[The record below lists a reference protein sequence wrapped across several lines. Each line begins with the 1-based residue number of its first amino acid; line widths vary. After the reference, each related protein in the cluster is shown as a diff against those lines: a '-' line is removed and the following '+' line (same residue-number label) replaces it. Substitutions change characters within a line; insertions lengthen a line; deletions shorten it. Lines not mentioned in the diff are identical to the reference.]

1 MKWNIRELKDRAA
14 QLAAQNRS
22 AVQRVV
28 LLYCGVIAAL
38 TLGSSGLN
46 LYLDSQ
52 IGTTGGLDGMGLRS
66 ILQTIQEILY
76 YVNTYFSPFWSAG
89 FLAAMIALVR
99 GRAPENRD
107 LAEGFR
113 RFFRVLSHLAF
124 RFMLVVMLLVASVNL
139 GAVLFSLTP
148 MGKDFAQAMAPVLE
162 DPALIGADGMV
173 NMELIPQ
180 ELLLSAGLPMTLM
193 VLAVFGGLYLLL
205 SYQFRLSLYLVMDRP
220 IGAVQA
226 HFLSMRLMRG
236 HKWQMLK
243 LDLSWWW
250 YYFLLVVVSLVGY
263 LDLILPI
270 FDLTLP
276 VDSTVLYFVTLA
288 AYCVLFTGLCLW
300 KKCDVDAS
308 YVLAYEAIAAPEEPE
323 NAG

>member
-1 MKWNIRELKDRAA
+1 MKWNIRELKSRAA
-14 QLAAQNRS
+14 GLAAQNRS
-22 AVQRVV
+22 AVRRVV

-76 YVNTYFSPFWSAG
+76 YVNAYFSPFWSAG
-89 FLAAMIALVR
+89 FLFAMLALVR
-99 GRAPENRD
+99 GRTPENRD
-107 LAEGFR
+107 LTEGFR

-124 RFMLVVMLLVASVNL
+124 RFLLAVMLLVASVNL
-139 GAVLFSLTP
+139 GAVLFSMTP
-148 MGKDFAQAMAPVLE
+148 MGKDFAQAMVPVLE

-180 ELLLSAGLPMTLM
+180 ELLLSAGIPMMLM
-193 VLAVFGGLYLLL
+193 VLAIFGVLYLLL
-205 SYQFRLSLYLVMDRP
+205 FYRFRLSLYLVMDRP

-236 HKWQMLK
+236 HKRQMLK

-250 YYFLLVVVSLVGY
+250 YYFLLVLIGVVGY
-263 LDLILPI
+263 LDVILSMLSI
-270 FDLTLP
+270 SLP

-288 AYCVLFTGLCLW
+288 AYCVLFTLLSLW

-308 YVLAYEAIAAPEEPE
+308 YVLACEAIAAPGETE
-323 NAG
+323 NDE